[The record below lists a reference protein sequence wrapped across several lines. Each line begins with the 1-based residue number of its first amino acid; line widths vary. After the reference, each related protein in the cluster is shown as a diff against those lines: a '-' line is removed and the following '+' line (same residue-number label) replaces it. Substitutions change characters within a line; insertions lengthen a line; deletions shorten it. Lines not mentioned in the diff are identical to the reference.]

1 MLKSNSAFHIADYLD
16 CLIWNLRA
24 RNHKF
29 LHEIQIFKGIFKN
42 SKNQLI
48 NSAWKNLIKNKLNYF
63 RTITYL
69 YKFDEKHLSLSLL
82 EFFNIYS
89 SMIVGRIV
97 EENEQGIIKF
107 N

>member
-1 MLKSNSAFHIADYLD
+1 M
-16 CLIWNLRA
+16 
-24 RNHKF
+24 
-29 LHEIQIFKGIFKN
+29 
-42 SKNQLI
+42 I
-48 NSAWKNLIKNKLNYF
+48 NIEFYSAWKNLIKNKLNYF